1 MYYANAANNK
11 FVLPGRVRIHIQ
23 GLKDDPS
30 YAEKISYHLSN
41 VKGVYRVT
49 ANYYTGNVLIFFDEK
64 DTNILTL
71 EDLIYDARH
80 MNISNDAYD
89 LVESYQEIHPKDEV
103 RTGVYKVVLCGSI
116 LTGIMIKQLFLGRT
130 ALAKDGVIFTI
141 ATVTTLVTGFP
152 IFKKGIDR
160 IQINGRWNCNLL
172 LSILSLTCIVLREST
187 LALFIITMGYLSET
201 IIDYLDEESKKMIQD
216 LLRHR
221 RGFVY
226 KVEDGQKIQISYE
239 EIQKGDRVI
248 FQLGEFIP
256 IDGEVIKG
264 SGALNHAILTGE
276 SSPHYVHTGEPV
288 YSGTTLE
295 DGEIEVRVLAT
306 GDTTEYRKILKMIEA
321 SWKEKLP
328 FEDTVDQY
336 YHKMM
341 PYTVLASLAGF
352 AFTRDPMMLLSVL
365 LVACPKPAYAVTPMA
380 LKAAIMNAYAHGI
393 YIKRPKS
400 IESMSKV
407 DKIIFDKTGTLT
419 YGKPQVRDIIKIGE
433 NTEEKILTIA
443 ASCEGQNQH
452 PVAKALQRAAEH
464 RGIHLQKVVPLDY
477 QVGKGISGKMNGRE
491 VLVGNKEML
500 IAHNVR
506 VSDFKSKERKL
517 KQSGQS
523 PIYVS
528 YDNAVIGLI
537 GVQDELREEMFS
549 SLEEIRG
556 TRSIDIEILSG
567 DINEIVNQ
575 VGQAVGADFYQGSML
590 PQEKNERIKG
600 LRNRGKVVAMVG
612 DGINDCPALS
622 KADVGIA
629 ISNGDNHDAAAGADV
644 VVVNENMYS
653 IPSVMD
659 LSKHMMSNIYQTHTL
674 SMGLNIVGIAL
685 AITNRIGPFG
695 ASLYKDIHSLI
706 VMLNGMKPL
715 RYEMKYLDRQVK

>member
-1 MYYANAANNK
+1 MYYANVANNK
-11 FVLPGRVRIHIQ
+11 FVLPGRVRIFIE
-23 GLKDDPS
+23 GLKGNS
-30 YAEKISYHLSN
+30 AYAEKITCHLSEE
-41 VKGVYRVT
+41 KGVYKVT
-49 ANYYTGNVLIFFDEK
+49 ANHYTGNILIFFDEK
-64 DTNILTL
+64 ETNILTL
-71 EDLIYDARH
+71 EDLIYNARH
-80 MNISNDAYD
+80 VNISNHAYA
-89 LVESYQEIHPKDEV
+89 LIESYQEIQPKDQV
-103 RTGVYKVVLCGSI
+103 RTGINKVVLCGSI
-116 LTGIMIKQLFLGRT
+116 LTGIMIKQILFGRT
-130 ALAKDGVIFTI
+130 VLAQDEVIFTI

-187 LALFIITMGYLSET
+187 LGLFIITMIYLSET
-201 IIDYLDEESKKMIQD
+201 VVAYLDEQSKKMIQD

-226 KVEDGQKIQISYE
+226 KIEDGQKVQISYE
-239 EIQKGDRVI
+239 DIKKGDRVL
-248 FQLGEFIP
+248 FQSGEFIP
-256 IDGEVIKG
+256 IDGEVMKG
-264 SGALNHAILTGE
+264 NGAVNYAILTGE

-321 SWKEKLP
+321 SWKEKLN

-352 AFTRDPMMLLSVL
+352 AFTRDPMMLLSLL
-365 LVACPKPAYAVTPMA
+365 LVACPKPAYAATPMA

-400 IESMSKV
+400 IESMNKV

-433 NTEEKILTIA
+433 NTEEKILSIA

-452 PVAKALQRAAEH
+452 PVAKALQKEAEH
-464 RGIHLQKVVPLDY
+464 RGIHLQNVDSLDY
-477 QVGKGISGKMNGRE
+477 QIGKGIIGKVDGKE

-506 VSDFKSKERKL
+506 VSDFKSKEKKL

-523 PIYVS
+523 PIYVV
-528 YDNAVIGLI
+528 YDKAVIGLI
-537 GVQDELREEMFS
+537 GVQDELRGESFLT
-549 SLEEIRG
+549 LEEIRG
-556 TRSIDIEILSG
+556 TGPIDIEILSG
-567 DINEIVNQ
+567 DENEIVNQ
-575 VGQAVGADFYQGSML
+575 MGRAMGADFYRGSML

-600 LRNRGKVVAMVG
+600 LRNSGKVVAMVG

-622 KADVGIA
+622 RADVGIA
-629 ISNGDNHDAAAGADV
+629 ISNGDNHDAAAGADM

-653 IPSVMD
+653 IPSIMD
-659 LSKHMMSNIYQTHTL
+659 LSKHTMNNIYQNHTL
-674 SMGLNIVGIAL
+674 SMGLNFVGIVL
-685 AITNRIGPFG
+685 VLSNRIGPFG

-706 VMLNGMKPL
+706 IMLNGMRPL